1 MKPVKPS
8 KVNSIRK
15 VSFMMSFIFILL
27 FSAMT
32 SAFIGEKKVSYAF
45 FTMSVF
51 LGLYWFNH
59 HATDTLPILL

>member
-1 MKPVKPS
+1 
-8 KVNSIRK
+8 
-15 VSFMMSFIFILL
+15 MMSFIFILL